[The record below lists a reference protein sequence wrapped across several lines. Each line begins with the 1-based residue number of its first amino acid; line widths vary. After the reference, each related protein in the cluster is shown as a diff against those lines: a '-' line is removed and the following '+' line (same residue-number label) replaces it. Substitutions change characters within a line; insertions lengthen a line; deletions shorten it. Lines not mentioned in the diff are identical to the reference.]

1 MRKKS
6 MLELMRI
13 ERQGLGPQQSSDQTG
28 AVGMSLGQWR
38 ALTESLAMG
47 WEVPKKKLL
56 FSRSVMSDSE
66 IPWTTAHQTS
76 LSFTT
81 SQSLLKLMPMESV
94 RPSNHPVLCQC
105 FSNSLQSFPASG
117 SFPRSHKRLSAQWV
131 SILHLVDKGVELQ
144 LQHQSF
150 QWIFRTD
157 FL

>member
-1 MRKKS
+1 MSKKS

-13 ERQGLGPQQSSDQTG
+13 ERKGLGPQQSSNQTE
-28 AVGMSLGQWR
+28 AVSMSLGQWR
-38 ALTESLAMG
+38 TLTESLAMG

-56 FSRSVMSDSE
+56 FSCSVTSDSE
-66 IPWTTAHQTS
+66 IPWTAARQTS

-94 RPSNHPVLCQC
+94 RPSSHPVLCRC
-105 FSNSLQSFPASG
+105 LSTSLQSFPAQGLLQGVIS
-117 SFPRSHKRLSAQWV
+117 LTAQGV
-131 SILHLVDKGVELQ
+131 GTLPQADKGVELQ

-150 QWIFRTD
+150 QWIFRVD